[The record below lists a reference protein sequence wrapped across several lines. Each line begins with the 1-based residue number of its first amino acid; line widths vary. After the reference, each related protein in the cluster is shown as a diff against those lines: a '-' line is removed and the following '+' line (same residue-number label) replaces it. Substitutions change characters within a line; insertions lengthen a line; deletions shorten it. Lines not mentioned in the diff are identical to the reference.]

1 MKRADHE
8 REQVETAIVS
18 LTDFKAG
25 LARFGRLYA
34 YVAQLIDLGDPDL
47 EVFSAFSKLLANRLD
62 GVPASEIDLHG
73 IALTGYDIV
82 EWSSRRTG
90 RMKSRR
96 PSNR

>member
-1 MKRADHE
+1 M
-8 REQVETAIVS
+8 S

-34 YVAQLIDLGDPDL
+34 YVAQLVDLGDPDL
-47 EVFSAFSKLLANRLD
+47 EVFAAFSKLLANRLD

-82 EWSSRRTG
+82 EREEASTA
-90 RMKSRR
+90 RMRSPP
-96 PSNR
+96 PSTP